1 MSFEEYARKYVP
13 FVETALDDYLP
24 PETDPPGIIHKAMR
38 YSVMGGG
45 KRLRAL
51 LAIAGCEAVGGNIHQ
66 LPPLLAAIESIHAYS
81 LIHDD
86 LPCMD
91 DDDYRRGKLT
101 NHKVFGEGI
110 AVLAGDALLTL
121 GFHLISRLPELG
133 VSTKVTLQLV
143 SELSGASGTYGLIG
157 GQVVDLESEGK
168 AIAEE
173 TLRYI
178 HTHKT
183 GALFRAALRSGALV
197 GGADALQLEMI
208 DTFAEE
214 FGLAFQITDDI
225 LDVIGDVSKLG
236 KAVGSDVRQAKATY
250 VSMYGLEEA
259 KRLAAES
266 VKRAE
271 KAIAPLGDRAIPLV
285 DMAQYILVRDH

>member
-66 LPPLLAAIESIHAYS
+66 LPPLLVAIESIHAYS

-168 AIAEE
+168 EIAEE

>member
-168 AIAEE
+168 EIAEE